1 MAEIRPKTWGL
12 IQVYTGNGKGKTTA
26 ALGLAV
32 RALGAGKRVVWIAFD
47 KGGETHYSER
57 EIIRERLTGMELH
70 VTGLDRIDPH
80 TGKFRMGV
88 TPEDKEEGMRGL
100 EIAKKAFVDAAADL
114 VILDEI
120 NSSTALGIL
129 DEKDVL
135 DVIGIKS
142 QATELVLTGRDAP
155 QSFRDLADLVT
166 EMTLVK
172 HYYYNNIGAREGLD
186 F

>member
-32 RALGAGKRVVWIAFD
+32 RAIGAGKRVVWIAFD

-57 EIIRERLTGMELH
+57 EIIRDRLAGIELH
-70 VTGLDRIDPH
+70 VTGLDRIDAQ

-100 EIAKKAFVDAAADL
+100 DLARKAFAETKADL
-114 VILDEI
+114 IILDEI
-120 NSSTALGIL
+120 NSSTSLGIL
-129 DEKDVL
+129 DEPTVL
-135 DVIGIKS
+135 DMIRMKPPDI
-142 QATELVLTGRDAP
+142 ELILTGRDAP

-186 F
+186 Y

>member
-32 RALGAGKRVVWIAFD
+32 RAIGAGKRVVWIAFD

-57 EIIRERLTGMELH
+57 EIIRERLAGIDLH

-100 EIAKKAFVDAAADL
+100 DLARKAFAEMKADL
-114 VILDEI
+114 IILDEI
-120 NSSTALGIL
+120 NSSTSLGIL
-129 DEKDVL
+129 DEQTVL
-135 DVIGIKS
+135 DVIGTKPTDI
-142 QATELVLTGRDAP
+142 ELVLTGREAP

-172 HYYYNNIGAREGLD
+172 HYYYKNIGAREGLD
-186 F
+186 Y